1 MLELG
6 PLEPVKATK
15 RDQEQPKGKRAKKL
29 KYPTMGADWGRE
41 KLSKEQLEHEEPPD
55 ASFSSPP
62 PSPFPKL
69 PDPMLPLPDTHIFT
83 QYP

>member
-55 ASFSSPP
+55 ASFSSLPP
-62 PSPFPKL
+62 PPLPKL
-69 PDPMLPLPDTHIFT
+69 PDPLLPLPDTHIFT